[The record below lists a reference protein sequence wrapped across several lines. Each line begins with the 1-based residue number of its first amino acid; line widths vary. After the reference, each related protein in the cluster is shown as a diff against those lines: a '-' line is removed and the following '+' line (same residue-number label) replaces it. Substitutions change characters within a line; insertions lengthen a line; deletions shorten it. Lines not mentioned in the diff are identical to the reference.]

1 MSNEIEPRLH
11 LGVKVRA
18 DGAIIARTATVSAV
32 THPGPGIFR
41 VQYPTAPIAIP
52 EEVHAMETEA
62 FDSGEGIV
70 TTWGHCTRISDTEYE
85 IRTFSGNQG
94 AFDAGFSFQ
103 MYRVSS
109 SNGT

>member
-11 LGVKVRA
+11 LAVKVRA
-18 DGAIIARTATVSAV
+18 DAAILARTAGISAV
-32 THPGPGIFR
+32 THPGAGIYR

-62 FDSGEGIV
+62 HDTGEGI
-70 TTWGHCTRISDTEYE
+70 TSTWGHCVRISDTEYE
-85 IRTFSGNQG
+85 IRTFSGNQA